1 MTIIVQLLLMAILP
15 PVKLTKPVA
24 TVAVAVP
31 PQVLLSA
38 LGVATNKLAGKLS
51 VNATLLSAEV
61 VLKLVMVSLSA
72 VVPPLAIKA
81 GVNVLLM
88 VGLGSTTKVALAVLP
103 VPTKGVVLETAPEV
117 LL

>member
-1 MTIIVQLLLMAILP
+1 MAMLP

-24 TVAVAVP
+24 AVAVAVP

-51 VNATLLSAEV
+51 VNDTLLSAEV
-61 VLKLVMVSLSA
+61 VLELVMTNWSA

-88 VGLGSTTKVALAVLP
+88 VGLDNTTKVALAVLP
-103 VPTKGVVLETAPEV
+103 VPTNGVVLDTAPEV

>member
-1 MTIIVQLLLMAILP
+1 MAMLP
-15 PVKLTKPVA
+15 PVKLTRPVA
-24 TVAVAVP
+24 AVAVAVP
-31 PQVLLSA
+31 PQVLFSA

-61 VLKLVMVSLSA
+61 VLELVMVSLSA

-88 VGLGSTTKVALAVLP
+88 VGFGNTTKVALAVLP
-103 VPTKGVVLETAPEV
+103 VPTNGVVLETAPEV

>member
-1 MTIIVQLLLMAILP
+1 MTVIVQLLLMAMLP
-15 PVKLTKPVA
+15 PDKLTKPV
-24 TVAVAVP
+24 VAVAVTVP

-51 VNATLLSAEV
+51 VNATLLSVEV

-72 VVPPLAIKA
+72 VVVPLAIKA

-88 VGLGSTTKVALAVLP
+88 VGFGNTTKVAHAVLP
-103 VPTKGVVLETAPEV
+103 VPTNGVVLETVPEV

>member
-1 MTIIVQLLLMAILP
+1 MAILP
-15 PVKLTKPVA
+15 PVKLTRPVA
-24 TVAVAVP
+24 AVAVAVP
-31 PQVLLSA
+31 PQVLFSA

-61 VLKLVMVSLSA
+61 VLELVMVSLSA

-88 VGLGSTTKVALAVLP
+88 VGLGNTTKVALAVLP
-103 VPTKGVVLETAPEV
+103 VPTNGVVLETAPEV

>member
-1 MTIIVQLLLMAILP
+1 MVQLLLMAMLP
-15 PVKLTKPVA
+15 PDKLTKPVA
-24 TVAVAVP
+24 AVAVTVP

-38 LGVATNKLAGKLS
+38 LGVATNKLDGKLS
-51 VNATLLSAEV
+51 VNATLLSAAV
-61 VLKLVMVSLSA
+61 VLELVMVSWSA

-81 GVNVLLM
+81 VVNVLLM
-88 VGLGSTTKVALAVLP
+88 VGLSTTTKVALAVLP

>member
-1 MTIIVQLLLMAILP
+1 MTIIVQLLLMAMLP
-15 PVKLTKPVA
+15 PVKLTRPVA
-24 TVAVAVP
+24 AVAVAVP

-38 LGVATNKLAGKLS
+38 LGVATSKLAGKLS

-61 VLKLVMVSLSA
+61 VLELAMVSWRA

-88 VGLGSTTKVALAVLP
+88 VGLGNTTKVALAVLP
-103 VPTKGVVLETAPEV
+103 VPTNGVVLETAPEV